1 MNRIGCDA
9 IFRLLFSLVFLIV
22 AIGALWWGATTARN
36 ASVSKNWPAV
46 PGTITVSQVAISTDD
61 DGTTYY
67 ADVQYKYVVND
78 RWYTADTVNFG
89 EYGSGSRSRVD
100 KIVARYP
107 PGSQA
112 AVYYNPD
119 DPDTAVLEPGVSWG
133 SYFGFLMS
141 LAFLVIPAVMLFSF
155 IRKRH

>member
-1 MNRIGCDA
+1 MNRIGCDTV
-9 IFRLLFSLVFLIV
+9 IRFFIGLVFFLV
-22 AIGALWWGATTARN
+22 AAGILWWGINTVRN

-61 DGTTYY
+61 DGTTYS
-67 ADVQYKYVVND
+67 ADVQFKYVVND

-89 EYGSGSRSRVD
+89 EYGSGNRSRAE

-107 PGSQA
+107 PGSQVT
-112 AVYYNPD
+112 VYYNPD
-119 DPDTAVLEPGVSWG
+119 NPGTAVLEPGVTWG

-141 LAFLVIPAVMLFSF
+141 LAFLIAPALMLFSF
-155 IRKRH
+155 IRKRR